1 MAQITTNAHAAPILH
16 TVLHALGAPFRAYWR
31 FCEKVMENDGRMKRV
46 KALNAKSDE
55 ELAEIGLRREDIV
68 PFVFGAH
75 FYA

>member
-1 MAQITTNAHAAPILH
+1 
-16 TVLHALGAPFRAYWR
+16 
-31 FCEKVMENDGRMKRV
+31 MENDGRMKRV